1 MSDAKGRPHVLMV
14 TAGNIND
21 MLMAEALFAAAGPFR
36 QLVADRGYDTNRVR
50 ELIAARGAVA
60 VIPSTATRRPQIPY
74 DKACY
79 RSRNLIERMWGRL
92 KDWRRLATRYDKL
105 ARNFLAA
112 IALASVRLRIR
123 AYGSAS

>member
-60 VIPSTATRRPQIPY
+60 VIPSTATRRPQIPH

-105 ARNFLAA
+105 ARNFLSTAA
-112 IALASVRLRIR
+112 IAAIII
-123 AYGSAS
+123 YWIN